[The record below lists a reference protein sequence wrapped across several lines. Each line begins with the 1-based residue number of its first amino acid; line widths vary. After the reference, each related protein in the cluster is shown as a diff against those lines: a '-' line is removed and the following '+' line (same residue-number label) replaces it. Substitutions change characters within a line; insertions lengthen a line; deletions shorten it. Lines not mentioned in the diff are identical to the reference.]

1 MSKIKTLES
10 MLVNAADALNKVL
23 RQVRSDQTP
32 KQKLTNVEEILAH
45 EGVSE
50 ALTWHRDHKRALKAD
65 GTKTVDAKVVTAK
78 VAKERRAKDVEK
90 AAQPVKVPG
99 KKALMGK
106 PVFFTKRKFSEVSRV
121 FRRGGV
127 RWVELADGQEFEAS
141 MLTQHSSA
149 DTGEA
154 FELDQ
159 TPRTVKREKKAERA
173 AREEE
178 VHAIITKVAGN
189 GAYVEAN
196 NLSAFCNKVSA
207 ALEAE
212 YGAGEISRVLLR
224 QCKAYVIDHHQ
235 KVDNMKPLKVKGA
248 VAKVKRL
255 TVKAIA
261 KADDKGP
268 SATKALKAQGKK
280 QRNDP
285 DAYRNLAK
293 GIMSV

>member
-50 ALTWHRDHKRALKAD
+50 ALTWHRDHKRALKAE
-65 GTKTVDAKVVTAK
+65 GVKTVEAKVVTAK
-78 VAKERRAKDVEK
+78 VAKERRAKDVEALEPTK
-90 AAQPVKVPG
+90 RTLS
-99 KKALMGK
+99 KKYLMGK
-106 PVFFTKRKFSEVSRV
+106 SVFFTKRKQAAITRV
-121 FRRGGV
+121 FSRAGE
-127 RWVELADGQEFEAS
+127 RWVELEDGKEFAV
-141 MLTQHSSA
+141 SSLV
-149 DTGEA
+149 DKRDGV
-154 FELDQ
+154 LHLSQ
-159 TPRTVKREKKAERA
+159 MPSVVKREKKAERV

-178 VHAIITKVAGN
+178 VHAIITKVAAN

-255 TVKAIA
+255 TVKAVA